1 MLSKYSIRSLTLLR
15 FPRYRFSQQQQ
26 QQKEQQDEWDERTIE
41 AEEANPTLEN
51 KEKAFSYFRLFSRIF
66 WWTTSALFG
75 YNLYLNNYKTD
86 PTQELG
92 YQKQINDA
100 AKYCQDQYQAFYD
113 FMTKPAIDKLLPD
126 IPELPFGY
134 EIPKTLVLNISGTLL
149 HMDYVFGVGGEIKR
163 RNGLQRFLEKLPK
176 MYEVVILSD
185 DETMFTQQITQKL
198 DPTRQIFAGAFGRES
213 MVFEKGRYIRDLKY
227 INRPL
232 NRVIVLDSDPERMYQ
247 YQDNGIFIKPFDGKQ
262 NDEVLK
268 DVLLLLEHLSKP
280 QIKDVRAELR
290 KFGNFDPQVK
300 YLDEVKAR
308 EINIKQTMNKGL
320 FGIMNQRKN
329 PQFEQSRR
337 L

>member
-1 MLSKYSIRSLTLLR
+1 MLSKYSIRALTLLR
-15 FPRYRFSQQQQ
+15 FPRYEFSQQQQ
-26 QQKEQQDEWDERTIE
+26 KQREQQDDWDERTIE

-290 KFGNFDPQVK
+290 KFGNFDPQIK

-308 EINIKQTMNKGL
+308 EINIKQTMNKG
-320 FGIMNQRKN
+320 FFSIMNQRKN
-329 PQFEQSRR
+329 PQFDQSRR
-337 L
+337 Q